1 MSFEHLLLS
10 HEGPVTR
17 LTLNVPDQLNAMT
30 PAMGAEIRDAVP
42 LINGRA
48 ETRVVIVR
56 GAGRAFSAG
65 GSLKS
70 IQEEVSDDADAGP
83 GLGGGANFYRLYL
96 SVRDLEAPSIA
107 AINGHAIG
115 AGLCFALGCDMR
127 VIRTGARVGMTF
139 VKLGI
144 HPGMAATWTLP
155 RLIGPAR
162 AAELLYSGRLIDAGT
177 AVEWGIASREADED
191 FDRVVEDLALEI
203 AAAGPIAVKATKRTV
218 RGTFERSIDEALDL
232 ESAEQEVTF
241 RTADAREGVMA
252 LTERR
257 SPRFAGR

>member
-1 MSFEHLLLS
+1 MSFEHIQLS
-10 HEGPVTR
+10 HQGPITR
-17 LTLNVPDQLNAMT
+17 LTLNVPSQLNAMT

-42 LINGRA
+42 LINARD
-48 ETRVVIVR
+48 ETRAVIVR
-56 GAGRAFSAG
+56 GSGRAFSAG

-70 IQEEVSDDADAGP
+70 IQEEVSEDPGAGP
-83 GLGGGANFYRLYL
+83 GLGGGASFYRLYL

-127 VIRTGARVGMTF
+127 VIKTGARVGMTF

-162 AAELLYSGRLIDAGT
+162 AAELLYSGRLIDAAT

-191 FDRVVEDLALEI
+191 FDQVAEDLALEI

-218 RGTFERSIDEALDL
+218 RGTFERGIEDALEL
-232 ESAEQEVTF
+232 ESVEQEVTF
-241 RTADAREGVMA
+241 RTADAREGVRA

-257 SPRFAGR
+257 SPRFEGR

>member
-1 MSFEHLLLS
+1 MSFDHILVD
-10 HEGPVTR
+10 HQGPITR
-17 LTLNVPDQLNAMT
+17 LTLNVPSQLNAMT
-30 PAMGAEIRDAVP
+30 SAMGAEIRDAVP
-42 LINGRA
+42 LINERD

-70 IQEEVSDDADAGP
+70 IREEVSPEPDAGP

-139 VKLGI
+139 VRLGI

-162 AAELLYSGRLIDAGT
+162 AAELLYTGRLIDAAA
-177 AVEWGIASREADED
+177 AVDWGIAGREADED
-191 FDRVVEDLALEI
+191 FDQVVEDLALEV
-203 AAAGPIAVKATKRTV
+203 AAAGPLAVKATRRTL
-218 RGTFERSIDEALDL
+218 RGTLERTIDEALDL
-232 ESAEQEVTF
+232 ENAEQEITF
-241 RTADAREGVMA
+241 RTADAREGVQA

-257 SPRFAGR
+257 APRFAGR

>member
-1 MSFEHLLLS
+1 MSFEHILLS
-10 HEGPVTR
+10 HDGPVTR
-17 LTLNVPDQLNAMT
+17 LTLNAPSRLNAMT
-30 PAMGAEIRDAVP
+30 PAMGVEIRDAVP
-42 LINGRA
+42 LINARD
-48 ETRVVIVR
+48 ETRVVILR

-70 IQEEVSDDADAGP
+70 IQEEVSEDRDAGP

-96 SVRDLEAPSIA
+96 SIRDLEAPSIA

-115 AGLCFALGCDMR
+115 AGLCFALGADMR

-139 VKLGI
+139 VRLGI

-155 RLIGPAR
+155 RLVGPAR
-162 AAELLYSGRLIDAGT
+162 AAELLYSGRLVDSAT
-177 AVEWGIASREADED
+177 AVEWGIAGREADED
-191 FDRVVEDLALEI
+191 FDQVVEDLALEI

-218 RGTFERSIDEALDL
+218 RGTFERTLSEALDL

-241 RTADAREGVMA
+241 RTADAREGVRA

-257 SPRFAGR
+257 SPRFEGR

>member
-1 MSFEHLLLS
+1 MSFEHIEVA
-10 HEGPVTR
+10 HQGPITR
-17 LTLNVPDQLNAMT
+17 LTLNDPSRLNAMT
-30 PAMGAEIRDAVP
+30 PAMGAEIRDAVA
-42 LINGRA
+42 LINARD
-48 ETRVVIVR
+48 ETRVVIVS

-70 IQEEVSDDADAGP
+70 IQEEVSEEPGAGP
-83 GLGGGANFYRLYL
+83 GLGGGSNFYRLYL
-96 SVRDLEAPSIA
+96 SVRDLGAPSIA

-127 VIRTGARVGMTF
+127 VIKTGARVGMTF

-162 AAELLYSGRLIDAGT
+162 AAELLYSGRLIDAAA

-191 FDRVVEDLALEI
+191 FDRVVEDLAVEI

-218 RGTFERSIDEALDL
+218 RGTFERSLDEALDL

-241 RTADAREGVMA
+241 RTADAREGVQA

-257 SPRFAGR
+257 SPRFEGR

>member
-10 HEGPVTR
+10 HEGPITR

-42 LINGRA
+42 LINERA

-70 IQEEVSDDADAGP
+70 IQEEVSEDADAGP
-83 GLGGGANFYRLYL
+83 GLGGGGANFYRLYL
-96 SVRDLEAPSIA
+96 SVRDLDAPSIA

-162 AAELLYSGRLIDAGT
+162 AAELLYSGRLIDAAT
-177 AVEWGIASREADED
+177 AVEWGIASREVDEGLRPRGRRPRPG
-191 FDRVVEDLALEI
+191 DR
-203 AAAGPIAVKATKRTV
+203 AAAGPIAVKATKRTRARHLRAV
-218 RGTFERSIDEALDL
+218 DRRGAG
-232 ESAEQEVTF
+232 A
-241 RTADAREGVMA
+241 G
-252 LTERR
+252 ERR
-257 SPRFAGR
+257 AGGDLPHRRRPRGGCKP

>member
-1 MSFEHLLLS
+1 MSFEYILLS
-10 HEGPVTR
+10 HEGPITR
-17 LTLNVPDQLNAMT
+17 LVLNVPDQLNAMT

-42 LINGRA
+42 LINERA

-70 IQEEVSDDADAGP
+70 IQEEVSEDADAGP

-96 SVRDLEAPSIA
+96 SVRDLAAPSIA

-127 VIRTGARVGMTF
+127 VIRSGARVGMTF

-162 AAELLYSGRLIDAGT
+162 AAELLYSGRLIDAAT

-203 AAAGPIAVKATKRTV
+203 AAAAPVAVRATKRTV
-218 RGTFERSIDEALDL
+218 RGAFERSIDEALDL

-241 RTADAREGVMA
+241 RTADAREGVQA

-257 SPRFAGR
+257 SPRFEGR

>member
-1 MSFEHLLLS
+1 MNFEHLLLS

-162 AAELLYSGRLIDAGT
+162 AAELLYSGRLIDAAT

-252 LTERR
+252 LTQRR

>member
-1 MSFEHLLLS
+1 MSFDTILLT
-10 HEGPVTR
+10 HDGPITR
-17 LTLNVPDQLNAMT
+17 LTLHDPDRLNAMT
-30 PAMGAEIRDAVP
+30 PAMGEEIRAAVSQ
-42 LINGRA
+42 INAR
-48 ETRVVIVR
+48 EQTRVVIVR

-70 IQEEVSDDADAGP
+70 IQEEVSEEPDAGP

-127 VIRTGARVGMTF
+127 VIRSGARVGMTF
-139 VKLGI
+139 VRLGI

-162 AAELLYSGRLIDAGT
+162 AAELLYSGRLIDADT
-177 AVEWGIASREADED
+177 AVDWGIASRQADED
-191 FDRVVEDLALEI
+191 FDEVVDDLAQEV
-203 AAAGPIAVKATKRTV
+203 AAAGPVAVQATKRTL
-218 RGTFERSIDEALDL
+218 RGAFERGIHDALEL
-232 ESAEQEVTF
+232 ESAEQQVTF
-241 RTADAREGVMA
+241 RTADAREGVRA

-257 SPRFAGR
+257 PPQFVGR

>member
-1 MSFEHLLLS
+1 MSFEHILVD
-10 HEGPVTR
+10 HQGPITR
-17 LTLNVPDQLNAMT
+17 LTLNAPARLNAMT
-30 PAMGAEIRDAVP
+30 PAMGEEIRDAVP
-42 LINGRA
+42 LINARD
-48 ETRVVIVR
+48 ETRVVVVT

-70 IQEEVSDDADAGP
+70 IEEEVSQDPDAGP

-127 VIRTGARVGMTF
+127 LIRTGARVGMTF
-139 VKLGI
+139 VRIGI

-162 AAELLYSGRLIDAGT
+162 AAELLYSGRLIDAAT
-177 AVEWGIASREADED
+177 AVEWGIASREAGED
-191 FDRVVEDLALEI
+191 FEQVVEDLAGEI
-203 AAAGPIAVKATKRTV
+203 AASGPVAVKATKRTM
-218 RGTFERSIDEALDL
+218 RGTFERPIDEALDL

-241 RTADAREGVMA
+241 RTADAREGVVA

-257 SPRFAGR
+257 SPRFEGR

>member
-1 MSFEHLLLS
+1 MNFEHLVLS

-42 LINGRA
+42 LINERA

-70 IQEEVSDDADAGP
+70 IQEEVSEDADAGP

-162 AAELLYSGRLIDAGT
+162 AAELLYSGRLIDAAT

-191 FDRVVEDLALEI
+191 FDRVVDDLALEI
-203 AAAGPIAVKATKRTV
+203 AAAGPIAVRATKRTV

>member
-1 MSFEHLLLS
+1 MSFDHILLD
-10 HEGPVTR
+10 HQGPISR
-17 LTLNVPDQLNAMT
+17 LTLNAPARLNAMT

-42 LINGRA
+42 LINERD

-56 GAGRAFSAG
+56 GAGRAFSSG

-70 IQEEVSDDADAGP
+70 IQQEVSQEPDAGP

-96 SVRDLEAPSIA
+96 SIRDLEAPSIA

-139 VKLGI
+139 VRLGI

-155 RLIGPAR
+155 RLVGPER
-162 AAELLYSGRLIDAGT
+162 AAELLYSGRLIDAAT

-191 FDRVVEDLALEI
+191 FDQVVEDLALEI
-203 AAAGPIAVKATKRTV
+203 AAAGPVAVRATKRTM
-218 RGTFERSIDEALDL
+218 RGAMERTIDEALEL
-232 ESAEQEVTF
+232 ESAEQEMTF
-241 RTADAREGVMA
+241 RTADAREGVQA

-257 SPRFAGR
+257 SPRFVGR

>member
-1 MSFEHLLLS
+1 MSYEHILLS
-10 HEGPVTR
+10 HDGPITR
-17 LTLNVPDQLNAMT
+17 LTLNDPTRLNAMT
-30 PAMGAEIRDAVP
+30 PAMGAEVRDAVP
-42 LINGRA
+42 EINARE

-70 IQEEVSDDADAGP
+70 IQEEVSEDHDAGP

-96 SVRDLEAPSIA
+96 SIRGLDAPSIA

-115 AGLCFALGCDMR
+115 AGLCFALGADMR

-139 VKLGI
+139 VRLGI

-162 AAELLYSGRLIDAGT
+162 AAELLYSGRLVDAAT
-177 AVEWGIASREADED
+177 AVEWGIAGRQADED
-191 FDRVVEDLALEI
+191 FDQVVEELALEI
-203 AAAGPIAVKATKRTV
+203 AAAGPVAVKATKRTL
-218 RGTFERSIDEALDL
+218 RGTFDRDIEEALEQ

-241 RTADAREGVMA
+241 RTADAREGVQA
-252 LTERR
+252 LSERR
-257 SPRFAGR
+257 APRFTGR

>member
-10 HEGPVTR
+10 HEGPITR

-42 LINGRA
+42 LINDRA
-48 ETRVVIVR
+48 ETRVVVVR

-65 GSLKS
+65 GSLRS
-70 IQEEVSDDADAGP
+70 IQEEVSEDANAGP

-96 SVRDLEAPSIA
+96 SVRDLASPSIA

-162 AAELLYSGRLIDAGT
+162 AAELLYSGRLVDAAT

-241 RTADAREGVMA
+241 RTADAREGVQA

-257 SPRFAGR
+257 SPRFTGR

>member
-1 MSFEHLLLS
+1 MSFEHIQLS
-10 HEGPVTR
+10 HQGPITR
-17 LTLNVPDQLNAMT
+17 LTLNVPSQLNAMT

-42 LINGRA
+42 LINGRD

-56 GAGRAFSAG
+56 GSGRAFSAG

-70 IQEEVSDDADAGP
+70 IQEEVSEDPGAGP

-127 VIRTGARVGMTF
+127 LIKTGARVGMTF

-162 AAELLYSGRLIDAGT
+162 AAELLYSGRLIGAAT
-177 AVEWGIASREADED
+177 AVEWGIASREADGD
-191 FDRVVEDLALEI
+191 FDQVVEDLALEI

-218 RGTFERSIDEALDL
+218 RGTFERTLGEALDL

-241 RTADAREGVMA
+241 RTADAREGVQA

-257 SPRFAGR
+257 SPRFEGR